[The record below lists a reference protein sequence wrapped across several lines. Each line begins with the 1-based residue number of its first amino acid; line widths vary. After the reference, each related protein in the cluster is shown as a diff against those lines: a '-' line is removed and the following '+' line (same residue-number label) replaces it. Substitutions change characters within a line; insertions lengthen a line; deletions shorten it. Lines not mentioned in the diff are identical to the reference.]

1 MAPSFPSL
9 ATQSPFPGAAP
20 PRLAPQPAA
29 RVTARDPASA
39 PVHWSLRGPATKSER
54 LEARYGRGSRGR
66 AAAERNRERRAG
78 QCVGPGPWC
87 CRVPPSSEV
96 RGGPPPS
103 SLVLHQGRAPE
114 SGSPPTHPG
123 GWLWGVPR
131 DTEGQPGHG
140 VGWQRI
146 VRESTGPRKLD
157 HWRHLE
163 PRSRGLKLN
172 PAHSGEFYVG
182 VKLLIGCG
190 DFETSPPGGT
200 LPRALTCRSWNS
212 DRMPLTPECRDLTG
226 RPVVYFLRRLRAL
239 PHLVSFTAWS
249 KTPADHRAF
258 YRLILGF
265 LNFDLCFQ
273 VQTAFSCLG

>member
-1 MAPSFPSL
+1 
-9 ATQSPFPGAAP
+9 
-20 PRLAPQPAA
+20 
-29 RVTARDPASA
+29 VPASA
-39 PVHWSLRGPATKSER
+39 SAPGRGAAASRLLLK
-54 LEARYGRGSRGR
+54 LEAGPRLRPSSSIRDGRLKVVLLPRIPGAGFGGSPGTLRDSR
-66 AAAERNRERRAG
+66 ATALAGSALLERA
-78 QCVGPGPWC
+78 
-87 CRVPPSSEV
+87 RVPVNSAT
-96 RGGPPPS
+96 GD
-103 SLVLHQGRAPE
+103 
-114 SGSPPTHPG
+114 SGSLPG
-123 GWLWGVPR
+123 FAGG
-131 DTEGQPGHG
+131 
-140 VGWQRI
+140 
-146 VRESTGPRKLD
+146 D